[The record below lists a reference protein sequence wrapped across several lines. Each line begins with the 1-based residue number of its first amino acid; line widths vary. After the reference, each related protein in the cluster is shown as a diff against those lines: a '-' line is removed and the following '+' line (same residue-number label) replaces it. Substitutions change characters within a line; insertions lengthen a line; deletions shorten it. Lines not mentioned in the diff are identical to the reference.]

1 MHPIADEE
9 RGQVKICSEMQDF
22 KIYLYIPHTIFRK
35 LPSNVLHLRKEVTQ
49 EKRIQQFHLKSDI
62 KGMPG
67 MVMMKSPELPTRCCL
82 TSNQSGWKH
91 KKEGL

>member
-1 MHPIADEE
+1 MFSKSWGKSIFSLEFYMHPIADEE

-49 EKRIQQFHLKSDI
+49 EKRIQQFHLRSDI
-62 KGMPG
+62 KGIP
-67 MVMMKSPELPTRCCL
+67 V
-82 TSNQSGWKH
+82 W
-91 KKEGL
+91 